1 MIDNFNFRSYKD
13 LVRKNPV
20 RDTKRGVSSLI
31 TQWWDIMGYAEPFK
45 LAGKL
50 ILQRCWQTQNNGQN
64 LNWDDRLP
72 DDILN
77 DWTQWKKD
85 VEKVAEMELPRYIFE
100 GLESP
105 PKELFLHGFCDGG
118 EKAYGIVTYIRFF
131 DPKIGKYKTRLLFS
145 SSRVA
150 PTNKPLSTPRKELAG
165 AAFLVEI
172 VLKIAEHWD
181 VPNTHIFLHCDS
193 KVVLQWI
200 KQDTNKQTVWVR
212 NRVLKI
218 QRVNLPFFWTPTH
231 KNPADKVSKVTQP
244 KNYVNNVSWTEAP
257 TYLQDPEEK
266 WKIEYK
272 IGNPTGLTLTEE
284 ESK

>member
-1 MIDNFNFRSYKD
+1 M
-13 LVRKNPV
+13 
-20 RDTKRGVSSLI
+20 
-31 TQWWDIMGYAEPFK
+31 
-45 LAGKL
+45 
-50 ILQRCWQTQNNGQN
+50 
-64 LNWDDRLP
+64 
-72 DDILN
+72 
-77 DWTQWKKD
+77 
-85 VEKVAEMELPRYIFE
+85 
-100 GLESP
+100 
-105 PKELFLHGFCDGG
+105 FLHGFWDGG
-118 EKAYGIVTYIRFF
+118 EKAYGIVIYIRFF

-266 WKIEYK
+266 WKIE
-272 IGNPTGLTLTEE
+272 
-284 ESK
+284 